1 MKIFNYK
8 INGSPYRVV
17 VQNSDQ
23 ESVELEVNGTPY
35 TVELEQKKKKPISSI
50 QRQTPIATTGTSD
63 MVAKPKP
70 TVTRTPVATG
80 SNVVNAPLPGVVLDI
95 KVKVGD
101 IVKKGETILVLEA
114 MKMENNI
121 QSTSDGTVT
130 KISVEKGASV
140 LEGMELIVIG

>member
-1 MKIFNYK
+1 MKVFKYK

-17 VQNSDQ
+17 VQKSDD

-35 TVELEQKKKKPISSI
+35 MVELEPKKKKTISSI
-50 QRQTPIATTGTSD
+50 QRQVPSTEQRE
-63 MVAKPKP
+63 VAPKP
-70 TVTRTPVATG
+70 SVTRTAVAAG
-80 SNVVNAPLPGVVLDI
+80 SVVINAPLPGVVLDL

-101 IVKKGETILVLEA
+101 VVKKGDTVIVLEA

-121 QSTSDGTVT
+121 AAPSDGTIS

-140 LEGMELIVIG
+140 LEGTELIVIG

>member
-1 MKIFNYK
+1 MKVFKYK

-17 VQNSDQ
+17 VQKSDE

-35 TVELEQKKKKPISSI
+35 MVELEPKKKKIISSI
-50 QRQTPIATTGTSD
+50 QRQVPSSEHGE
-63 MVAKPKP
+63 VAARP
-70 TVTRTPVATG
+70 TVTRTAVAAG
-80 SNVVNAPLPGVVLDI
+80 SVVINAPLPGVVLEI

-101 IVKKGETILVLEA
+101 TVKKGQTLIVLEA

-121 QSTSDGTVT
+121 AAPSDGTIS

-140 LEGMELIVIG
+140 LEGTELIVIG

>member
-1 MKIFNYK
+1 MKIFKYK

-17 VQNSDQ
+17 VQKSDH

-35 TVELEQKKKKPISSI
+35 VVELEQKDKKPISQI
-50 QRQTPIATTGTSD
+50 QKIARPAPQTTS
-63 MVAKPKP
+63 APKT
-70 TVTRTPVATG
+70 TVTPPPASG
-80 SNVVNAPLPGVVLDI
+80 GLNAVNSPLPGVILDI

-101 IVKKGETILVLEA
+101 TVKKGDTIMILEA

-121 QSTSDGTVT
+121 QATSDGTVS

-140 LEGMELIVIG
+140 LEGTELIVIE

>member
-8 INGSPYRVV
+8 INGTPYRVV
-17 VQNSDQ
+17 VQNQDQ

-50 QRQTPIATTGTSD
+50 QRQAPSASSGTSE
-63 MVAKPKP
+63 MAAKP
-70 TVTRTPVATG
+70 TVTRTPVAAG
-80 SNVVNAPLPGVVLDI
+80 STVINAPLPGVVLDI

-101 IVKKGETILVLEA
+101 AVKKGDTILVLEA

-121 QSTSDGTVT
+121 QSTTDGTISKV
-130 KISVEKGASV
+130 SVEKGASV

>member
-1 MKIFNYK
+1 MKVFKYK

-17 VQNSDQ
+17 VQKSDQ

-35 TVELEQKKKKPISSI
+35 VVEIEQKKKRHVSSSSSS
-50 QRQTPIATTGTSD
+50 QSVEA
-63 MVAKPKP
+63 AKP
-70 TVTRTPVATG
+70 TVTRSAVAAG
-80 SNVVNAPLPGVVLDI
+80 SIVVNSPLPGVVLEI

-101 IVKKGETILVLEA
+101 AVKKGDTIMVLEA

-121 QSTSDGTVT
+121 QASSDGTVS

-140 LEGMELIVIG
+140 LEGAELIVIG

>member
-1 MKIFNYK
+1 MKVFKYK

-17 VQNSDQ
+17 VQKSDQ

-35 TVELEQKKKKPISSI
+35 VVEIEQKKKKPISTI
-50 QRQTPIATTGTSD
+50 QRHVSSSSSSQALETTT
-63 MVAKPKP
+63 KPA
-70 TVTRTPVATG
+70 VTRTAAAAG
-80 SNVVNAPLPGVVLDI
+80 SDIVNSPLPGVVLEI

-101 IVKKGETILVLEA
+101 AVKKGDTIMVLEA

-121 QSTSDGTVT
+121 QASSDGTVS

-140 LEGMELIVIG
+140 LEGAELIVIG

>member
-1 MKIFNYK
+1 MKIYNYK
-8 INGSPYRVV
+8 INGTPYRVV
-17 VQNSDQ
+17 VQNQDQ

-50 QRQTPIATTGTSD
+50 QRQAPSASSGTSE
-63 MVAKPKP
+63 MAAKP
-70 TVTRTPVATG
+70 TVTRTPVAAG
-80 SNVVNAPLPGVVLDI
+80 STVINAPLPGVVLDI

-101 IVKKGETILVLEA
+101 AVKKGDTILVLEA

-121 QSTSDGTVT
+121 QSTTDGTISKV
-130 KISVEKGASV
+130 SVEKGASV

>member
-50 QRQTPIATTGTSD
+50 QRQAPVASSGTSES
-63 MVAKPKP
+63 VAKPTP
-70 TVTRTPVATG
+70 TATRTPVAAG
-80 SNVVNAPLPGVVLDI
+80 SIVINAPLPGVVLDI

-101 IVKKGETILVLEA
+101 AVKKGQTILVLEA

-121 QSTSDGTVT
+121 QATTDGTVS
-130 KISVEKGASV
+130 KVSVEKGASV
-140 LEGMELIVIG
+140 LEGTELIVIG